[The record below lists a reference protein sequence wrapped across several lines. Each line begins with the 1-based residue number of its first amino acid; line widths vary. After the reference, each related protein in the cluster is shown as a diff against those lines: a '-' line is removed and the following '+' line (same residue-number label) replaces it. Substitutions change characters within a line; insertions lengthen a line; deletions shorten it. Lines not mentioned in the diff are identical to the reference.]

1 MPILLSI
8 GYSSCHWCH
17 VMERES
23 FEDGDTAKFMNEHFV
38 PVKVDREE
46 RPDVDAIYMEAV
58 QGMTGQGGWPLTAF
72 CDPDGVPFYGGTYF
86 PPEPRH
92 GMPSF
97 PMLMEAVAESW
108 GSQRERI
115 RGSAENIR
123 AQLQAVG
130 RIEPSEEAADPGR
143 ARRDGPPA
151 ADGGRHGERRLRRGA
166 QVPARLG
173 DRAAAGARR
182 DARFPL
188 ARSTRWPRA
197 ESTTRWAAASR
208 ATRWTRVWLVPHF
221 EKMLYDNALLARAYL
236 HGFQALGHERWRTV
250 CERTLDWALREMRG
264 PEGGFYSALDA
275 DSEGEEGRFYVWS
288 RSELEAALGAAGL
301 EDEAAPIIE
310 HWGATDGGELRGPQ
324 HPAPARGRRRR
335 RAARPRA
342 GPGGPLRAP
351 LGARVARPRRQAHPL
366 LERADDRRAGRCRGR
381 AGPCGLPRR
390 GDPRRRVRPRPDARR
405 RGPAASH
412 LEGGRGQAERLPRGP
427 RVPDRGAARPVRGD
441 LRRPLV
447 RRRARD
453 RRHDDRALR
462 RLRARRVLHHLT
474 RPRGAHRPPQG
485 RRGPPDPVRQLV
497 RRPRPAAALGANG
510 RAGVRAPGDL
520 GLQAP
525 RTCSPRATR
534 TRSPTCCGRS
544 TSTSPP

>member
-23 FEDGDTAKFMNEHFV
+23 FEDGETAEFMNEHFV

-97 PMLMEAVAESW
+97 TMLMEAVAESW

-115 RGSAENIR
+115 RGSAENIS

-130 RIEPSEEAADPGR
+130 RIEPSEEAVTQDGL
-143 ARRDGPPA
+143 DGSGPPA

-182 DARFPL
+182 DGGSRL

-197 ESTTRWAAASR
+197 ASTTRWAADSR
-208 ATRWTRVWLVPHF
+208 ATPWTRVWLVPHF

-236 HGFQALGHERWRTV
+236 HGFQALGHERWRTRV
-250 CERTLDWALREMRG
+250 RANARLGAPRDARAGGRLLLRPGRRLRGRGGALLRVVALRARG
-264 PEGGFYSALDA
+264 GA
-275 DSEGEEGRFYVWS
+275 GRG
-288 RSELEAALGAAGL
+288 R
-301 EDEAAPIIE
+301 
-310 HWGATDGGELRGPQ
+310 
-324 HPAPARGRRRR
+324 ARGRGGSDH
-335 RAARPRA
+335 RA
-342 GPGGPLRAP
+342 
-351 LGARVARPRRQAHPL
+351 LGR
-366 LERADDRRAGRCRGR
+366 DRRAGTSRAATSCTCPRAPTPTSRPASNGPGR
-381 AGPCGLPRR
+381 SSTSSGQSAC
-390 GDPRRRVRPRPDARR
+390 
-405 RGPAASH
+405 GPASTTSAFSP
-412 LEGGRGQAERLPRGP
+412 G
-427 RVPDRGAARPVRGD
+427 
-441 LRRPLV
+441 
-447 RRRARD
+447 
-453 RRHDDRALR
+453 
-462 RLRARRVLHHLT
+462 T
-474 RPRGAHRPPQG
+474 R
-485 RRGPPDPVRQLV
+485 
-497 RRPRPAAALGANG
+497 
-510 RAGVRAPGDL
+510 
-520 GLQAP
+520 
-525 RTCSPRATR
+525 
-534 TRSPTCCGRS
+534 
-544 TSTSPP
+544 